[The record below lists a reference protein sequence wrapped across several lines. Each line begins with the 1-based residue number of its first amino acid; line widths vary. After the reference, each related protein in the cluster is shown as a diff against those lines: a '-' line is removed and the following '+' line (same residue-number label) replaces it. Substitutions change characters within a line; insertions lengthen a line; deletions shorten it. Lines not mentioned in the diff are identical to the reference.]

1 MDCLKLLNPKVAA
14 TGKSGRGDIYHYNK
28 KNKKDIKLIYFM
40 ETVFDI
46 IQMIIIRYL
55 NNKNLEKFLG
65 KINNKDGL

>member
-1 MDCLKLLNPKVAA
+1 
-14 TGKSGRGDIYHYNK
+14 
-28 KNKKDIKLIYFM
+28 M

-65 KINNKDGL
+65 KINNKYGL